1 MSAGADGWQ
10 FLVRVAHLYRDMM
23 RATVEQTGVSKT
35 RLEIL
40 DVLADDG
47 ELSQAE
53 LQRRVGVEGPVITR
67 IVKHLEAEGL
77 VTRRRDPTDNRYTLV
92 ALNFDVKAKRNT
104 AEMVKFKQAF
114 GERIMRGINETERA
128 VLLDVI
134 KRVQENFRS
143 YRPADQPD
151 NEIVERITGS
161 RPPLHKTRRRNRG

>member
-10 FLVRVAHLYRDMM
+10 LLVRVAHLYRDMM
-23 RATVEQTGVSKT
+23 RATIEQTGVSKT

-53 LQRRVGVEGPVITR
+53 LKRRVGVEGPVITR
-67 IVKHLEAEGL
+67 IVKQLEAEGL
-77 VTRRRDPTDNRYTLV
+77 VTRRPDPTDNRYTLV
-92 ALNFDVKAKRNT
+92 ALKFDVKAKRNT
-104 AEMVKFKQAF
+104 GGMVKFKQAF
-114 GERIMRGINETERA
+114 GEQIMRGINEKERA

-143 YRPADQPD
+143 YRAADQPD
-151 NEIVERITGS
+151 NEIVEWITGS
-161 RPPLHKTRRRNRG
+161 RPTLHKARRRNRR